1 SLHDA
6 LPISRHRDAE
16 PTRPCRRDHLAHGLL
31 SVELPEVAGGDPA
44 QASPPCRL
52 RRPRIRRARQCNG
65 RDGRL
70 LPGES
75 IVTVFLRVL
84 EPSVDEKEDVLLSS
98 IRALRTAS
106 ADRATFEVSP
116 EAFQKVPG
124 SPFAYWTSETIRSVF
139 VTNAPFEADGR
150 TVKQGLATADDF
162 RFVRAWWEVAEAQ
175 CGSRW
180 FPFAKGGSYSPFYA
194 DVFLCVNWE
203 NDGREVS
210 NFCLPG
216 SDKVASRPQN
226 THFYFR
232 PGLTWP
238 LRARRFA
245 PSPLPSMSI
254 FS

>member
-1 SLHDA
+1 
-6 LPISRHRDAE
+6 
-16 PTRPCRRDHLAHGLL
+16 
-31 SVELPEVAGGDPA
+31 A
-44 QASPPCRL
+44 QASAPCRL

-84 EPSVDEKEDVLLSS
+84 EPSVDEKDGALLTS
-98 IRALRTAS
+98 IRALRMAS
-106 ADRATFEVSP
+106 ADSATFDVAP

-238 LRARRFA
+238 LRGVRLSAQAVRLAASLAWLERWLSPMMALCRRF
-245 PSPLPSMSI
+245 LPCSTLD
-254 FS
+254 